1 MYSPKCRTP
10 DFQESTHFPDVF
22 ATKPVFVK
30 VSGQTQGAFHTNF
43 SRWSQQ
49 WPLFDQKYMNFH
61 VFEVFKTVFAS
72 KIHETGEQQ
81 FMPSTLSQKT
91 KQS

>member
-10 DFQESTHFPDVF
+10 DFQESTRFPDVL

-43 SRWSQQ
+43 SRWSPQ
-49 WPLFDQKYMNFH
+49 WPLFDQKQINFR
-61 VFEVFKTVFAS
+61 FFRFS
-72 KIHETGEQQ
+72 K
-81 FMPSTLSQKT
+81 
-91 KQS
+91 